1 MVAKKKPDQ
10 DVVQEK
16 TAREIAREELLA
28 AGFLVTE
35 FTYEFPE
42 DFVPLTPEE
51 ILEIGQLPA
60 GARPSEELIAEDRDR
75 V

>member
-16 TAREIAREELLA
+16 TAREIAREELLE
-28 AGFLVTE
+28 AGYLVTE
-35 FTYEFPE
+35 FDYEFPE

-51 ILEIGQLPA
+51 LLVIGTLPPE
-60 GARPSEELIAEDRDR
+60 ARPSEELIAEDRDR
-75 V
+75 I

>member
-10 DVVQEK
+10 DVIHEK
-16 TAREIAREELLA
+16 NAREIARKELLA
-28 AGFLVTE
+28 AGYLVTE
-35 FTYEFPE
+35 FDYEFPE

-51 ILEIGQLPA
+51 ILEIGQLPE